1 MFYTLMHTRWGWV
14 GALFTEKGLKRLTFP
29 AGSELEARKRLKI
42 DGGCANYVEATSYK
56 KLEKQLVNYFNGE
69 PTHFDCGLD
78 LSGSTQ
84 FQREVWETVAD
95 IPYGQAKSYKWVAEK
110 MGRRNACRA
119 VGQALARNPVP
130 IIIPCHR
137 VIRKN
142 GTPGGFAGRE
152 SIIDTKLKLL
162 SLEGCKLN

>member
-14 GALFTEKGLKRLTFP
+14 GALFTEKGLRKLTFP
-29 AGSELEARKRLKI
+29 VGSEVEAKKCLKI
-42 DGGCANYVEATSYK
+42 DDSCTSYVEATK
-56 KLEKQLVNYFNGE
+56 FRELEKQLVNYFNGR
-69 PTHFDCGLD
+69 PTRFDCGLD

-84 FQREVWETVAD
+84 FQRDVWKTVAD
-95 IPYGQAKSYKWVAEK
+95 IPYGQMKSYKWVADK
-110 MGRRNACRA
+110 MGRKNACRA

-142 GTPGGFAGRE
+142 GTPGGFAGKA

>member
-1 MFYTLMHTRWGWV
+1 MFYTLIHTRWGWV
-14 GALFTEKGLKRLTFP
+14 GALFTEKGLRKLTFP

-42 DGGCANYVEATSYK
+42 DQSCTHYVESASYK
-56 KLEKQLVNYFNGE
+56 KLEKQLVRYFNGE
-69 PTHFDCGLD
+69 PTQFDYGLD

-95 IPYGQAKSYKWVAEK
+95 IPYGQAKSYEWVADK
-110 MGRRNACRA
+110 MGHKNACRA

-142 GTPGGFAGRE
+142 GTPGGFAGQAA
-152 SIIDTKLKLL
+152 IIETKLKLL